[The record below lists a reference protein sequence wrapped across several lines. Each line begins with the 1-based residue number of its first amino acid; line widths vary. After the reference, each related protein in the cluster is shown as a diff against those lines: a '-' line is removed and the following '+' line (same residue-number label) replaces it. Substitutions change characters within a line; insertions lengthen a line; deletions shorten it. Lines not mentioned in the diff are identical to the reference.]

1 MLNLINKLMKKIVA
15 LLIFSSI
22 SLSYSQGCSDA
33 GICSFSNA
41 TSQKN
46 DSISFKNNFDLG
58 ITYGQGLEGVTY
70 YSTTITYSRI
80 LNSKLNVAS
89 KLNYNQAQGD
99 FGTRG
104 QFGDLFLLGSYT
116 VSNKKNKLNTNFGAK
131 IPLSNANL
139 KINNTP
145 LPMDYQA
152 SLGTI
157 DLLIGMDYYVNK
169 WKFDTALQ
177 LPIVNFNKNSYFDEY
192 SLSNDFPTTNLFKRK
207 PDVLVRTTYL
217 WDLAPKKWIFKPNLL
232 FIYHLGKDSF
242 EDIFGKRNTIQNS
255 DGLTI
260 NANLIST
267 YKITSN
273 QQIETSI
280 AAPLLVREIRP
291 DGLTRSFTF
300 SLNYKLFF

>member
-1 MLNLINKLMKKIVA
+1 MKKILAV
-15 LLIFSSI
+15 LIIFSI
-22 SLSYSQGCSDA
+22 SHCYSQGCSDA

-58 ITYGQGLEGVTY
+58 FTYGKGLEGVTY
-70 YSTTITYSRI
+70 FSTAITYSRVI
-80 LNSKLNVAS
+80 NSKLFVAT
-89 KLNYNQAQGD
+89 KLNYNQAHGN

-104 QFGDLFLLGSYT
+104 QFGDLFLLGSYS
-116 VSNKKNKLNTNFGAK
+116 VLNYKNKLNTNFGVK
-131 IPLSNANL
+131 IPFSNANL

-152 SLGTI
+152 SLGTL
-157 DLLIGMDYYVNK
+157 DLLIGLDYYVSK

-207 PDVLVRTTYL
+207 PDILFRTTYL
-217 WDLAPKKWIFKPNLL
+217 LKLNSKKWHFNPNLL
-232 FIYHLGKDSF
+232 FIYHLGEDSF
-242 EDIFGKRNTIQNS
+242 EDLYGKRNTIQNS

-260 NANLIST
+260 NANIIST
-267 YKITSN
+267 YAINSK
-273 QQIETSI
+273 QHIEASLAT
-280 AAPLLVREIRP
+280 PLLVRAIRP
-291 DGLTRSFTF
+291 DGLTRSITI